1 MSVSPLST
9 GAIFFPRH
17 ANVHAVVVILGG
29 RFKRSKFR
37 FRNHHFL
44 GGLVPTSVRGGRR
57 RGHPSC
63 IAPGML
69 RGTVCGLLL
78 LHAGLAVALAM
89 DAFPRLILLAL
100 GAVPMLVTLLATYK
114 ALRVAVGR
122 VPLCL

>member
-1 MSVSPLST
+1 MSPLST
-9 GAIFFPRH
+9 GAIFSPRH

-29 RFKRSKFR
+29 RFKRSKFG
-37 FRNHHFL
+37 FRNHRFS

-63 IAPGML
+63 ITPGML
-69 RGTVCGLLL
+69 RETVCELLL
-78 LHAGLAVALAM
+78 LHGGLAVALAM

-100 GAVPMLVTLLATYK
+100 GAVPLLVTLLATYK
-114 ALRVAVGR
+114 SLRVALGT